1 MNLKLRD
8 QQPKTILYTYRWLY
22 QNLMGTTNKKKY
34 NGYTHK
40 KEKQSKHYTKNSQ
53 QITRED
59 NIRGRE
65 EKRSEITIQNS

>member
-1 MNLKLRD
+1 MVISKSNGNHK
-8 QQPKTILYTYRWLY
+8 Q
-22 QNLMGTTNKKKY
+22 KKY